1 MTGRRHLTLD
11 EAEFA
16 LRRGAQVEQM
26 LGIEPLPGG
35 GPRIIRWLAAS
46 RLPRLE
52 GLGFRLWLLEVQDVT
67 SEGFRDITEFPS
79 IDPDPDFCDGRVVAT
94 TPEPRA
100 VLLAAHDYGAKDDR
114 WVNQGV
120 IQSEYNDLRATWS
133 DG

>member
-1 MTGRRHLTLD
+1 M
-11 EAEFA
+11 
-16 LRRGAQVEQM
+16 
-26 LGIEPLPGG
+26 
-35 GPRIIRWLAAS
+35 
-46 RLPRLE
+46 PRLE

-79 IDPDPDFCDGRVVAT
+79 IDPDPDFCYGRVVAT